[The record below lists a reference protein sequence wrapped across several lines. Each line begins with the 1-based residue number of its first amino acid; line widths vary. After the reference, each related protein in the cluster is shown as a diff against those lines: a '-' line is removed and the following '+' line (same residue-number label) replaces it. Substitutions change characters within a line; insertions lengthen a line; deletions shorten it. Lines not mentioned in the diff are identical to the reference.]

1 MKLGSLSIKGV
12 LRFHDPVTLNFHD
25 LPSGLVAIVGANGEG
40 KTTLMDAP
48 FGAAF
53 RHFPSRDGELFDYAT
68 RTDAHIEQTFEL
80 EGRGTF
86 RARLN
91 LDGPHRKSEAVLS
104 KIHPDGHVQTLT
116 TKNDRLAT
124 FDEEIAKILPPMSDL
139 LASVFASQN
148 RRGVFSALDRKGK
161 RDLFASLLGLDHI
174 EAMAEW
180 ARQAVSRVSL
190 EADRLSA
197 RQEILNR
204 SVTPEIESSL
214 EQRAQQLQ
222 VAAGSIDARRTELHQ
237 LIADAERLL
246 ADYREAADQHA
257 RAVADVLR
265 IEAEHRSK
273 TTLRAGVATAIE
285 RLEREHTQQLTRLMA
300 NRETATARFEAD
312 EQDTSGYDTEI
323 RNIDARRKAVIEDA
337 EKRISA
343 NAALEQDADAIRAAV
358 ATLTAIA
365 EALAINEEQATSC
378 VGLLHGYQRRERV
391 LLDALSVIAQKQ
403 GDLERAERD
412 AAAIT
417 AAPFGDDCA
426 PCAFMANAA
435 AAKTRIPGLREAVAA
450 REATETELSTV
461 QRMIEEANSTSQ
473 RLAATRDSLRKD
485 RASKQPKADE
495 LPHLAAAEEKIA
507 GHQKRITDAEA
518 DATRDRADAAHRRD
532 QRIVRLRADQAN
544 RNDEHAG
551 AVTVLTNATEVRR
564 AELHAEDDDLV
575 GALLVLDGH
584 LRSFRAT
591 VTLYEE
597 PAGKASEQEARLA
610 GYRREWDETTST
622 RATVTAQIEEHRR
635 AAASVAEVRQERDSV
650 ASRLASVRADLIEW
664 QVLAR
669 ALGREGLQTLEID
682 AAGPT
687 VSAFANDLLQSCYG
701 GRFSLELVTQ
711 APKVTK
717 GKDGSTHKEV
727 FEATVYDQ
735 ARGGEKRDLSDLSGG
750 ERVIVEEVLRSA
762 IALLVNTRNSHPI
775 RTCWR
780 DETTGAL
787 DVDNAARY
795 IAMLRRVQQIGGF
808 HQIIFVTHNEDCARL
823 ADAQVQV
830 ADGGVSIALPPYAR
844 VIPDDRWDPSFSE
857 TQEQVEAR
865 LRMVAQEAVRR

>member
-1 MKLGSLSIKGV
+1 MKLGTLSIKGV
-12 LRFHDPVTLNFHD
+12 LRFHDPVTLNFRD

-139 LASVFASQN
+139 LASVFAAQN
-148 RRGVFSALDRKGK
+148 RRGGFSALDRKGK

-174 EAMAEW
+174 EAMAER

-222 VAAGSIDARRTELHQ
+222 VTASSVEVRRTELHR

-246 ADYREAADQHA
+246 AEYREAADQHA

-273 TTLRAGVATAIE
+273 TTLRAGIATALE
-285 RLEREHTQQLTRLMA
+285 RLDREHTQQLTRLMA
-300 NRETATARFEAD
+300 NLESATKRFEAD

-323 RNIDARRKAVIEDA
+323 RNIEARRTAAVDDATKRIAENEGLKHKAATIRGAVARIEAIDLVLANLDA
-337 EKRISA
+337 ASRKEVAAQGANEKRK
-343 NAALEQDADAIRAAV
+343 Q
-358 ATLTAIA
+358 
-365 EALAINEEQATSC
+365 
-378 VGLLHGYQRRERV
+378 V
-391 LLDALSVIAQKQ
+391 LLDALAVVRDSERA
-403 GDLERAERD
+403 LERAEQN
-412 AAAIT
+412 AAALA
-417 AAPFGDDCA
+417 AAPFGDACA
-426 PCAFMANAA
+426 PCTFMANAA
-435 AAKTRIPGLREAVAA
+435 TAKAEIPALREAIASKATIDAELVA
-450 REATETELSTV
+450 V
-461 QRMIEEANSTSQ
+461 QRLLKDNEDILRTQATLTGNSE
-473 RLAATRDSLRKD
+473 RERAALR
-485 RASKQPKADE
+485 ADAGL
-495 LPHLAAAEEKIA
+495 LPHLTAAEARIA

-532 QRIVRLRADQAN
+532 QRVLRLRADQAN
-544 RNDEHAG
+544 RKDEYTG
-551 AVTVLTNATEVRR
+551 AVTVLTNATAVRQ

-591 VTLYEE
+591 VALYEE
-597 PAGKASEQEARLA
+597 PAGKASEQEAKLS

-622 RATVTAQIEEHRR
+622 KATVTAQLDEHQRQVT
-635 AAASVAEVRQERDSV
+635 AFHAIRQEHDAVS
-650 ASRLASVRADLIEW
+650 SRLASVRTDLIEW
-664 QVLAR
+664 QVLAK

-687 VSAFANDLLQSCYG
+687 VSAFANDLLHASYG

-717 GKDGSTHKEV
+717 GKDGSTTKEV
-727 FEATVYDQ
+727 FEANVYDQ
-735 ARGGEKRDLSDLSGG
+735 QRAGEKRDLADLSGG
-750 ERVIVEEVLRSA
+750 ERVIVEEVIRSA
-762 IALLVNTRNSHPI
+762 ISLLVSHRSSCPM
-775 RTCWR
+775 RTLWR
-780 DETTGAL
+780 DECTGAL
-787 DVDNAARY
+787 DPVNASHY
-795 IAMLRRVQQIGGF
+795 IAMLRRLLDLGGY
-808 HQIIFVTHNEDCARL
+808 HQILMVTHSADVARM
-823 ADAQVQV
+823 ADAQVRVEQ
-830 ADGGVSIALPPYAR
+830 GGISIALPPYAS
-844 VIPDDRWDPSFSE
+844 IGAM
-857 TQEQVEAR
+857 EA
-865 LRMVAQEAVRR
+865 A